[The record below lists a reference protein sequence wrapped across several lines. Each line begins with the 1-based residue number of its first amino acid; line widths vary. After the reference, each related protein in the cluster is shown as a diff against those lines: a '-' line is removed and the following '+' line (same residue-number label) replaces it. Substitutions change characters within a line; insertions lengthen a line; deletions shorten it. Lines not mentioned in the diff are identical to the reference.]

1 MKKGTYMNKLLFEEI
16 PEQSSWYIKN
26 SRLEKTVIITVA
38 CVFFA
43 LGLMC
48 TFLGEHILSI
58 PVYLI
63 ALWLSFEATKL
74 FLQGKQILRVYDYKI
89 SYKKAFDRKIKEIHM
104 QSSEYTVELR
114 DSIPRT
120 GYTTVLVFRN
130 KSHEKVLR
138 YRAVSIKP
146 MHLQTPKPKWKAE
159 ELSEIKKY
167 K

>member
-1 MKKGTYMNKLLFEEI
+1 MSKLLFEEI
-16 PEQSSWYIKN
+16 PEESSWYVKN
-26 SRLEKTVIITVA
+26 SRFEKTVIITVT

-58 PVYLI
+58 LVYLS
-63 ALWLSFEATKL
+63 ALGLSFEATRL
-74 FLQGKQILRVYDYKI
+74 FMQGKQILKVYDDKI
-89 SYKKAFDRKIKEIHM
+89 CYKKAFDRKIKEIHM
-104 QSSEYTVELR
+104 QSSEYTVEMRNAIPNTGDTAVLDFR
-114 DSIPRT
+114 DK
-120 GYTTVLVFRN
+120 N
-130 KSHEKVLR
+130 HKKVLR
-138 YRAVSIKP
+138 YRAVSIKS